1 MEAAAAAACMTS
13 LSRCSLPRHTTVGV
27 CRTAT
32 AGSHYEIQLTCMTG
46 VTRRPESPEILP
58 LLEAAQ
64 TRADGRK
71 VPPAEARTPFKII
84 FEPTKEVQGLY
95 AKQLAAEPE
104 GDMRMALGSLPTG
117 TVLYNVLL
125 TATRAPDAERHL
137 AGTITMTSTFV
148 ASKFGDENLF
158 FQHMRHR
165 DMAL

>member
-1 MEAAAAAACMTS
+1 MTAV
-13 LSRCSLPRHTTVGV
+13 P
-27 CRTAT
+27 
-32 AGSHYEIQLTCMTG
+32 
-46 VTRRPESPEILP
+46 RRPESPEILP

-64 TRADGRK
+64 TRADGSK
-71 VPPAEARTPFKII
+71 VPPAEVRTPFKIL

-104 GDMRMALGSLPTG
+104 GDMRIALGSLPIG

-137 AGTITMTSTFV
+137 TGTITMTSTFV
-148 ASKFGDENLF
+148 ASKFGDESLF